1 MDPWQLQIT
10 VFVIAFSAALIT
22 VPLCRAL
29 AWKIN
34 FLDKPL
40 SEGHKRHVK
49 ATPVLG
55 GLGMVTAWIGTIGGG
70 LGLAMAGCSYIPADL
85 IDGIGPGSPKFI
97 QLMAICGGVLAF
109 LGLGMWDD
117 RRPMS
122 AKSKL
127 GGQMLILL
135 VVAHWGVKIDMLS
148 GHPYLSTLVCW
159 AWMLVILNAINI
171 LDNMDGL
178 VAGIGSIASLFFA
191 AAAAIQ
197 GQFLVGMLSAVTC
210 AVCCGFWFYNRNP
223 ATIFMGDAG
232 SHFVGF
238 MLGVQGFLVTWSD
251 DGSPAKA
258 ALPLLL
264 PFLIL
269 AIPLFDL
276 AAVIII
282 RMRNRKPIYIGDHNH
297 ISHRFVRMGFS
308 RKNAVRLIHL
318 LSFVIGAGALAL
330 LRSSPAVGM
339 ILCAQAI
346 GLLIFVTILHHTQE
360 TPS

>member
-10 VFVIAFSAALIT
+10 VFAIALSVALIT
-22 VPLCRAL
+22 VPICRAL

-40 SEGHKRHVK
+40 SEGHKQHGK

-55 GLGMVTAWIGTIGGG
+55 GLGMVSAWLGTIGGG
-70 LGLAMAGCSYIPADL
+70 LALAAVGCPYIPAE
-85 IDGIGPGSPKFI
+85 IVQSIGPGSDKFD
-97 QLMAICGGVLAF
+97 QLMIICGGVVAF
-109 LGLGMWDD
+109 LVLGMWDD

-122 AKSKL
+122 AKVKL
-127 GGQMLILL
+127 SGQMLILL
-135 VVAHWGVKIDMLS
+135 VVAHWGVHIDMLS
-148 GHPYLSTLVCW
+148 GHRFLSTLVCW

-178 VAGIGSIASLFFA
+178 VAGIGTIASLFFG

-223 ATIFMGDAG
+223 ASIFMGDAG

-238 MLGVQGFLVTWSD
+238 MLGVQGFLVTWSN
-251 DGSPAKA
+251 GSAEKA
-258 ALPLLL
+258 ALPMLL

-282 RMRNRKPIYIGDHNH
+282 RLRNKKPIYIGDHNH

-308 RKNAVRLIHL
+308 RRNAVRLIHL
-318 LSFVIGAGALAL
+318 LTFVIGAGALAL
-330 LRSSPAVGM
+330 LRCSPAVGM

-346 GLLIFVTILHHTQE
+346 GLLIFITILHHTQE
-360 TPS
+360 TKS